1 MGVNIFSPGDKTLYK
16 PTEYLVDGLIPKGHP
31 VMFFG
36 DGGSL
41 KSITTQHLG
50 ISVASEEVDTWLG
63 KKIPTLPVLNLEYE
77 QSMEEHSTRG
87 LQIMNG
93 LQISTPTI
101 EDLMTLECDRFNFWD
116 VVTLVQEWAEEE
128 CLGKDRDGVVILD
141 SLGYALPGSLEDQ
154 GTAIMFYRDFL
165 VPLKK
170 ARITPII
177 VHHQPKYS
185 QVPYGSVYL
194 VRNNFRSQWLLED
207 TGGSHSDT
215 KTIRMRDTKRNYS
228 GKKDDIHIT
237 GIFSDMDTPD
247 EEKAIWVNPGSST
260 APLKEKRLSK
270 GEMVV
275 EYLKANEGSTR
286 EQISEGTGISL
297 KTVRNKISDL
307 LNRSELEADKD
318 KRLFFPIPK
327 LPNPGDSSGN
337 GNGKEVLDP
346 SQNLFPTP
354 SYRESGSLG
363 IGNLDVP
370 KQVVPD
376 QEEKHSRLGMFSG
389 SEIAMKYPKREY
401 PDLLFKGPNGKV
413 VHRVPLHSSSLTWVI
428 THDLDEKEDG
438 VVFIEALPKDRG
450 VQSA

>member
-50 ISVASEEVDTWLG
+50 ISIASEEVDTWMG

-77 QSMEEHSTRG
+77 QSKEEHSTRG

-93 LQISTPTI
+93 LQITTPTI
-101 EDLMTLECDRFNFWD
+101 ENLMTLECDRFNFWE
-116 VVTLVQEWAEEE
+116 VATLVQEWAEEE

-141 SLGYALPGSLEDQ
+141 SLGYALPGCLEDQ

-170 ARITPII
+170 AGVTPII

-207 TGGSHSDT
+207 TGGSHLDT

-228 GKKDDIHIT
+228 GKKEDIHIT
-237 GIFSDMDTPD
+237 GRFSDMDTPD
-247 EEKAIWVNPGSST
+247 GEKAIWVNPGSPT
-260 APLKEKRLSK
+260 APLKEKRLNK
-270 GEMVV
+270 GELII
-275 EYLKANEGSTR
+275 EYLKANERATR
-286 EQISEGTGISL
+286 EEISEGTGISL
-297 KTVRNKISDL
+297 KTVQNRVSDL
-307 LNRSELEADKD
+307 LNGSEVEVDED
-318 KRLFFPIPK
+318 KRLFVPTPK
-327 LPNPGDSSGN
+327 SSNPSDFSGN
-337 GNGKEVLDP
+337 GNGKEVIDN
-346 SQNLFPTP
+346 SQYLIPTP
-354 SYRESGSLG
+354 SHRESGNLG
-363 IGNLDVP
+363 MGNLEVP
-370 KQVVPD
+370 KQVVPG
-376 QEEKHSRLGMFSG
+376 QEEGSDLEVFSG
-389 SEIAMKYPKREY
+389 PELIEMYPKREY
-401 PDLLFKGPNGKV
+401 PDLNFKNPEGKV
-413 VHRVPLHSSSLTWVI
+413 VHRVPLYQGSSSWVI
-428 THDLDEKEDG
+428 THGLDDKEEG
-438 VVFIEALPKDRG
+438 VIFIEALPKDRG